1 MKRLVLAL
9 ALLAAPLLASADR
22 FTAIAVDTRA
32 ERLELFLNDDTGA
45 PLRRLDRLDA
55 WLKSKKL
62 QLRFAM
68 NAGMFEPD
76 LAPVGLFVAHG
87 REIKSLNLADGP
99 GNFYLKPNGVFLLT
113 EAGPKI
119 VRSPKYSEPR
129 AGVLLATQ
137 SGPLLLEGGVINP
150 AFSAT
155 SKSKHIRNGVGV
167 RGHEAIFVISNEPVT
182 FHELASY
189 FKDQLHCPD
198 ALYFDGVVSSLLAP
212 DRGRH
217 DSTVDL
223 GPMIAVMK

>member
-1 MKRLVLAL
+1 MKRLILAL
-9 ALLAAPLLASADR
+9 ASIAAPLLASADP
-22 FTAIAVDTRA
+22 FIAIAVDTRA
-32 ERLELFLNDDTGA
+32 EHIELFLNDDTGA
-45 PLRRLDRLDA
+45 PFRRLDKLDA
-55 WLKSKKL
+55 WLKSHKR

-76 LAPVGLFVAHG
+76 LSPVGLFVARG
-87 REIKSLNLADGP
+87 RELSPLNLADGP
-99 GNFYLKPNGVFLLT
+99 GNFYLKPNGVFVLT
-113 EAGPKI
+113 QAGPKI
-119 VRSPKYSEPR
+119 LDSTRYSEPS

-137 SGPLLLEGGVINP
+137 SGPLLLKGGVINP

-167 RGHEAIFVISNEPVT
+167 RGNEAIFVISNEPVT
-182 FHELASY
+182 FYEFAKY
-189 FKDQLHCPD
+189 FKDRLHCPD

-212 DRGRH
+212 ELGRK